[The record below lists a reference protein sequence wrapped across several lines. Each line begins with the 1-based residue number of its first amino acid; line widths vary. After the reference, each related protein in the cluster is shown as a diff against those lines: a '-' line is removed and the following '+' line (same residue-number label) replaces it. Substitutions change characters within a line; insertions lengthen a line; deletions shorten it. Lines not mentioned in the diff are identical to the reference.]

1 MVLHVMLL
9 EGHLWVDTL
18 GAKKPANQAG
28 FLLLAERESILR
40 LFVTVRSYSSLF
52 LQSLID
58 KGLQSLIVLYC
69 PLLFVYDR
77 SIMYVT

>member
-1 MVLHVMLL
+1 MPWK
-9 EGHLWVDTL
+9 EC
-18 GAKKPANQAG
+18 KPMDERLK
-28 FLLLAERESILR
+28 FILYLAERESILR

-52 LQSLID
+52 PQSPID
-58 KGLQSLIVLYC
+58 KGLQSLIALYC